1 MNTKRTAITNRFYN
15 KSNLSILL
23 MGIALSIIAGCQSGN
38 WNPFNRSV
46 KPGINEHYK
55 NMDSVDTWVN
65 RFESESREIF
75 RERENI
81 LKALE
86 LKEGMRV
93 ADIGAGTGFFTLMFA
108 QQVGPTGRV
117 YAVDITP
124 EFVKRINTLMKDN
137 NLSNVRTV
145 LCKEDSAQLQPESVD
160 LVFICDTY
168 HHFEYPKPTM
178 QSIYKALKP
187 GGQLIVIDFDRIPHV
202 SREWLLD
209 HVRIGRDKTT
219 SEIASYGFTF
229 DKDIEIGDYLKDNY
243 FLRFHKPGS

>member
-1 MNTKRTAITNRFYN
+1 MNTKRTITTNRLSN
-15 KSNLSILL
+15 KSTLSILL
-23 MGIALSIIAGCQSGN
+23 MGIALSITTGCQSGN

-46 KPGINEHYK
+46 KPGINDHYK

-75 RERENI
+75 RERHNI

-86 LKEGMRV
+86 LKDGMRV

-108 QQVGPTGRV
+108 QAVGKTGRV

-124 EFVKRINTLMKDN
+124 EFVKRINNLMKEN
-137 NLSNVRTV
+137 SLSNVRTV
-145 LCKEDSAQLQPESVD
+145 LSKEDSVELQPESVD
-160 LVFICDTY
+160 LIFICDTY
-168 HHFEYPKPTM
+168 HHFEYPKPVM

-187 GGQLIVIDFDRIPHV
+187 GGQLIVIDFDRIPNV

-209 HVRIGRDKTT
+209 HVRAGRDQTT
-219 SEIASYGFTF
+219 SEIASYGFKF
-229 DKDIEIGDYLKDNY
+229 DQDIEIGDYLQDNY
-243 FLRFHKPGS
+243 FLRFHKPSS